1 MCESVFWLCNCVGR
15 FIGRFRKIF
24 KQSLENT
31 LVEIRRSLK
40 LSAFKL
46 HPIEKVPEEIRRL
59 TKPPPQPSKTLE
71 IVKQLVSIPSHSAKI
86 KAEELGVA
94 DPKKQRFRLN
104 TVATL
109 DMIKS
114 IAPDARVRKA
124 YDVGTKEYYFWIES
138 GRKVEKKK

>member
-1 MCESVFWLCNCVGR
+1 M
-15 FIGRFRKIF
+15 
-24 KQSLENT
+24 
-31 LVEIRRSLK
+31 RRLLK
-40 LSAFKL
+40 LSEFKL
-46 HPIEKVPEEIRRL
+46 HPIEEVPEEIRRL

-71 IVKQLVSIPSHSAKI
+71 IVKQLMSIPSHSAKI
-86 KAEELGVA
+86 KAEDLGVT

-124 YDVGTKEYYFWIES
+124 YDAGTREYYFWIES
-138 GRKVEKKK
+138 GRKPEKKKK